1 MTKANAT
8 VISTEIRD
16 LRPTRTFSE
25 QIKNWLKAR
34 AGGIAQSNDGTRPSK
49 QVCRS
54 KSDREVGVR
63 GFEPLKAYAS
73 RFTVCPLWPLGYTPE
88 LSAAEPPVPAWGK
101 SHCSET
107 RPSVHHSVRSG
118 GRNHQQSKVTATGP
132 SVESFSCRV
141 SSVGRAA
148 HL

>member
-1 MTKANAT
+1 M
-8 VISTEIRD
+8 
-16 LRPTRTFSE
+16 
-25 QIKNWLKAR
+25 
-34 AGGIAQSNDGTRPSK
+34 AGGIAQSNDGARPSK

-73 RFTVCPLWPLGYTPE
+73 RFTVCPLWPLGYTPG
-88 LSAAEPPVPAWGK
+88 LSAAEPPVPAWGR

-132 SVESFSCRV
+132 SVESSLPAALAQLVEQLTCNEQV
-141 SSVGRAA
+141 IGSSPIRGFRESPRTSSLGVRDG
-148 HL
+148 